1 MCSSRT
7 RFNQSTVGRM
17 NNIHPPFFIQLFI
30 IFFLFIVAPMITA
43 QTAVAPSGS
52 GTAGDPYLIATLNNL
67 YWVTQDTA
75 QWKKVYKQTANIDA
89 STTSTWDG
97 NKGFL
102 PLGNLTK
109 LFTGSYDGQSY
120 TISNLFINRSAAGVQ
135 IVVGLFGRTG
145 SATITNVSLLNVN
158 ITGNSDYG
166 FAMVGALIGYATGAT
181 TITNCS
187 SSGSVSSPM
196 QWASVGGL
204 IGYQEYAC
212 AITKCFS
219 SCTVNCTG
227 TNQAVGGLVGAEN
240 YACTIN
246 TSYSTGAV
254 SVPSGSSAIAGGL
267 VGEERNLS
275 YNSTYCSTTN
285 CYSTSSVSGG
295 YTVGGLIGS
304 LQSNTTVT
312 NSYSAG
318 LVIGSTSSSV
328 GGLIGS
334 QGGTISNS
342 FWDTQ
347 TSGKATSNG
356 GIGKTTTEMKTP
368 ATFIAAGWDGT
379 IWNMGDG
386 INNGYPYLDWQNPN
400 GTPLTTSDPGTGS
413 GVKALFS
420 NLVTDISENHA
431 KVNIRYHRSLASG
444 NYILAVWCET
454 DTMDS
459 GLYKYLAYRRS
470 TDGGKTFDS
479 KKYLGS
485 FTKIAEPKG
494 TQYVAVDGQ
503 YVHIILLDFLPSSD
517 PVANRL
523 LYFRSTDNGATFES
537 PKSIWSLNR
546 SSGQAMGDYCVTAN
560 GGVVNIFA
568 SMNLDYYNQGS
579 GVVSYTSA
587 NNGATFTQNSNMT
600 LFPKETYWWSWL
612 FSDAVSQGQNLYAL
626 ASDYD
631 KVNSVDRMTFVKSTD
646 GGKTFTY
653 TPISIVNGSNS
664 ISDLQWNYSDIESFH
679 NKKIS
684 VENSDVHFVWDQK
697 DVGSSRFDLFYRK
710 STDGGNSF
718 SSPKNLL
725 STLTRDDYHAGSA
738 VITSKGNYIYI
749 TYNYHNNN
757 YWKIGLYY
765 SKDKGESFSFI
776 DLMNDTL
783 FYAQDGRNAV
793 PMIDQSSAGDKLI
806 ITYTVNQTWN
816 QKIGVT
822 RFNATTGTINRKFYF
837 PTNDFSYGSALS
849 PILNADG
856 SVHILI
862 HGTWPGMYAPRQ
874 LYSIVIE
881 KEKPALND
889 NYAVRFDH
897 VADSQINENIQIPYA
912 TNLNFSSAI
921 TIEGWIKKLSPGQ
934 LLITG
939 KKGQGQDYS
948 YYLGASQTSNAS
960 NPHHPFASITT
971 SAMKYDLSGYNAD
984 SVEQNK
990 WQHLAMTYDM
1000 NGGTD
1005 NFKLYLNGKVV
1016 DKTTATG
1023 ALLNGSGCIFVN
1035 HMPENWWS
1043 YPMASVMYD
1052 ELRFWNVARSATE
1065 IQTTMSSKLMGNES
1079 GLSAYYT
1086 LDGSLIDATG
1096 KGEDAIFNYTG
1107 YYEKTALPSLTDVN
1121 DKNSVLPAHYS
1132 ISQNYPNPFNPST
1145 KIQYSVINIQNVILK
1160 IYDVLGNEVTTLVN
1174 EVKHPGT
1181 YEVEFNSKN
1190 AVVSS
1195 GVYFYQLRAGGF
1207 VQTKKM
1213 IVLK

>member
-1 MCSSRT
+1 MKKLLLS
-7 RFNQSTVGRM
+7 FA
-17 NNIHPPFFIQLFI
+17 L
-30 IFFLFIVAPMITA
+30 IFGSMVFG
-43 QTAVAPSGS
+43 QTADAPSGS
-52 GTAGDPYLIATLNNL
+52 GTAVDPYLVATLNNL
-67 YWVTQDTA
+67 YWITQNNSE
-75 QWKKVYKQTANIDA
+75 WVSGKVYKQTANIDA

-102 PLGNLTK
+102 PLGNLTQ

-120 TISNLFINRSAAGVQ
+120 TISNLFINRSATGVQ
-135 IVVGLFGRTG
+135 IVVGFFGRTG
-145 SATITNVSLLNVN
+145 GATITNVNLVNVN

-212 AITKCFS
+212 LITNCFC
-219 SCTVNCTG
+219 SCTVSGTG
-227 TNQAVGGLVGAEN
+227 SNPAVGGLVGAEN

-246 TSYSTGAV
+246 KSYSTGAV
-254 SVPSGSSAIAGGL
+254 SVPSGSSAMVGGL
-267 VGEERNLS
+267 VGEERNLA
-275 YNSTYCSTTN
+275 YNSTYCSIIN
-285 CYSTSSVSGG
+285 CYSTSNVSGG

-304 LQSNTTVT
+304 LQSSTTVV
-312 NSYSAG
+312 NSYSTG
-318 LVIGSTSSSV
+318 FVTGSTSSSV

-334 QGGTISNS
+334 QGGIVSNS

-347 TSGKATSNG
+347 TSDKATSNG
-356 GIGKTTTEMKTP
+356 GTGKTTTEMKTP
-368 ATFIAAGWDGT
+368 STFIAASWDGS
-379 IWNMGDG
+379 IWNIGDG

-400 GTPLTTSDPGTGS
+400 GTPLTTSDPGTS
-413 GVKALFS
+413 SEVKALFS
-420 NLVTDISENHA
+420 NLVNNISENHA
-431 KVNIRYHRSLASG
+431 EVNISYHRSLASG
-444 NYILAVWCET
+444 NYIHSVWCET
-454 DTMDS
+454 DTTDS
-459 GLYKYLAYRRS
+459 GLFKYLAYRRS

-479 KKYLGS
+479 KKHLGL
-485 FTKIAEPKG
+485 FTKIANPNG

-537 PKSIWSLNR
+537 PKTIWSLNR
-546 SSGQAMGDYCVTAN
+546 SSGQAMGDYCLTAN

-587 NNGATFTQNSNMT
+587 DNGATFTQNSNMT
-600 LFPKETYWWSWL
+600 LFTKETYWWSWL
-612 FSDAVSQGQNLYAL
+612 FSDAVSQGQNFYAL

-631 KVNSVDRMTFVKSTD
+631 KVNSVDRMTFVKSVD
-646 GGKTFTY
+646 GGKTFAY
-653 TPISIVNGSNS
+653 TPISIVNGSSS
-664 ISDLQWNYSDIESFH
+664 ISDLQWNYPDKESFH

-684 VENSDVHFVWDQK
+684 IENSDIYFIWDQK

-710 STDGGNSF
+710 TSDGGKSF
-718 SSPKNLL
+718 SSPKNL
-725 STLTRDDYHAGSA
+725 SSKLTRDDYRDASA
-738 VITSKGNYIYI
+738 AITSKGNYIYI
-749 TYNYHNNN
+749 TCNYHNNN

-765 SKDKGESFSFI
+765 SKDKGESFNFI

-793 PMIDQSSAGDKLI
+793 PIIDQSSAGDKLI
-806 ITYTVNQTWN
+806 ITYVVNQTWN

-822 RFNATTGTINRKFYF
+822 QFNATTGMVNHKYYF
-837 PTNDFSYGSALS
+837 PTNDFSYSSALS

-856 SVHILI
+856 SVHVLL

-874 LYSIVIE
+874 LYSFVIE
-881 KEKPALND
+881 KEKPALSD

-897 VADSQINENIQIPYA
+897 TTDSNINENIQIPYR
-912 TNLNFSSAI
+912 TNLNFTSAI
-921 TIEGWIKKLSPGQ
+921 TIEGWVKKLSNGQ
-934 LLITG
+934 LLIAG

-948 YYLGASQTSNAS
+948 YYLGVSQNTNAS
-960 NPHHPFASITT
+960 NPHHPFANITT
-971 SAMKYDLSGYNAD
+971 STMKYDLSGYDED
-984 SVEQNK
+984 SVEQNR
-990 WQHLAMTYDM
+990 WQHLALTYDM
-1000 NGGTD
+1000 NGGTN

-1016 DKTTATG
+1016 DQTTATG

-1065 IQTTMSSKLMGNES
+1065 IQTTMSSKLTGNES
-1079 GLSAYYT
+1079 GLSAYFT

-1107 YYEKTALPSLTDVN
+1107 YYEKTVMPSITDVD
-1121 DKNSVLPAHYS
+1121 DKNSSLPGCYS
-1132 ISQNYPNPFNPST
+1132 MSQNYPNPFNPST
-1145 KIQYSVINIQNVILK
+1145 TISYSIPQSNLVQLSVYDILGRK
-1160 IYDVLGNEVTTLVN
+1160 VAVLVN
-1174 EVKHPGT
+1174 GEQNIGNYT
-1181 YEVEFNSKN
+1181 VEFDASTL
-1190 AVVSS
+1190 SS
-1195 GVYFYQLRAGGF
+1195 GVYFYRLLSGNF
-1207 VQTKKM
+1207 VDTKKL
-1213 IVLK
+1213 VLLR